1 MKVSD
6 FQVLEKVKKLLIA
19 DRRTFKELAE
29 GIGMTEQGL
38 STSLKRGTLKLET
51 LVQIADYL
59 KVDVSF
65 FLSSSS
71 KNDEELYPASK
82 QSVNNEDNK
91 YLLDIL
97 ARIEKQ
103 MIDKDEQIKRKDEQL
118 SQLLNTN
125 NALVMAQLGRTNFN
139 LGIADTISS
148 DNEEKVGKIILFT
161 PLFEALVVTA

>member
-6 FQVLEKVKKLLIA
+6 FQVLEKVKKLLVA

-65 FLSSSS
+65 FYQVAP
-71 KNDEELYPASK
+71 KEMRNNK
-82 QSVNNEDNK
+82 Q
-91 YLLDIL
+91 L
-97 ARIEKQ
+97 AKQ
-103 MIDKDEQIKRKDEQL
+103 
-118 SQLLNTN
+118 
-125 NALVMAQLGRTNFN
+125 A
-139 LGIADTISS
+139 
-148 DNEEKVGKIILFT
+148 
-161 PLFEALVVTA
+161 